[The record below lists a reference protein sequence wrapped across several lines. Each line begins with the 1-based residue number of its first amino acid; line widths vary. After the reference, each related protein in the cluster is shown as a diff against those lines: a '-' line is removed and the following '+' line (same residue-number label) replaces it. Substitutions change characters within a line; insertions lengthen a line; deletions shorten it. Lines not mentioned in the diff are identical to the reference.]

1 MKQMIFLLFI
11 LAVGCSSTRN
21 KANDDTAV
29 PSSEKTDSIP
39 ACILDKIEL
48 FKSEDRQ
55 NPPRKIYS
63 YMYKG
68 QKVYYI
74 TPPCC
79 DFFSELYDSKC
90 VLIANPDGG
99 FTGRGDGKLPDF
111 FSARTDEKL
120 LWEDTRKQ

>member
-21 KANDDTAV
+21 KANDDTV
-29 PSSEKTDSIP
+29 VTSSEKTDSIP
-39 ACILDKIEL
+39 ACILEKIEM
-48 FKSEDRQ
+48 FKSEARQ
-55 NPPRKIYS
+55 NPPRKVYS
-63 YMYKG
+63 YVYKG
-68 QKVYYI
+68 QKVYYV

-79 DFFSELYDSKC
+79 DFFSELFDSNC

-111 FSARTDEKL
+111 LSARTEEKL
-120 LWEDTRKQ
+120 VWEDTRKQ

>member
-11 LAVGCSSTRN
+11 WTAGCSSSRN
-21 KANDDTAV
+21 QANGETPAT
-29 PSSEKTDSIP
+29 SSEKTDSIP
-39 ACILDKIEL
+39 ACIIEKIEL
-48 FKSEDRQ
+48 FKSEARQ
-55 NPPRKIYS
+55 NPPRKIFS
-63 YMYKG
+63 YLYKT

-79 DFFSELYDSKC
+79 DFFSELYDSNC

-111 FSARTDEKL
+111 LSARTEEKL
-120 LWEDTRKQ
+120 IWEDTRKQ